1 MRRENGFR
9 FGTSPKKIAGSM
21 TTNFCKIDERLLRE
35 AKVILRLAQHKNL
48 TLVTAESC
56 TAGLVAAVLSTAPGA
71 SETLHGGYI
80 TYTEANKTAM
90 LDVPSALMEKCGAV
104 CPSVARAMAEGA
116 LAHSPA
122 DVAIAV
128 TGVAGPEPDDYGNP
142 VGLMYLAGAR
152 RGGETKVM
160 RRDFPS
166 QDSGNLRYLAVLSAF
181 DIARHVIEAA

>member
-1 MRRENGFR
+1 MK
-9 FGTSPKKIAGSM
+9 TD
-21 TTNFCKIDERLLRE
+21 FCRIDDRLLRE
-35 AKVILRLAQHKNL
+35 AKVVLKLAQHKKL

-71 SETLHGGYI
+71 SDTLHGGYV
-80 TYTEANKTAM
+80 TYTEANKAAA
-90 LDVPSALMEKCGAV
+90 LDVPAELMEKCGTV
-104 CPSVARAMAEGA
+104 CSDVARAMAEGA

-122 DVAIAV
+122 DVAIAI

-166 QDSGNLRYLAVLSAF
+166 MESSDLRYLAVLSAF
-181 DIARHVIEAA
+181 DLARHMIEAA

>member
-1 MRRENGFR
+1 
-9 FGTSPKKIAGSM
+9 M

-56 TAGLVAAVLSTAPGA
+56 TAGLVAAILSTAPGA

-90 LDVPSALMEKCGAV
+90 LDVPSALMEKCGTV

-122 DVAIAV
+122 DVAIAI

-166 QDSGNLRYLAVLSAF
+166 HDSGNLRYLAVLSAF